1 MKQKEEKHY
10 FKQQLQFRIK
20 QINNNNNKI
29 QNYTIQIYLLFVIL
43 RKYLNTFQLIIY
55 F

>member
-20 QINNNNNKI
+20 QINNNKI
-29 QNYTIQIYLLFVIL
+29 QNYTIQIYLLFVIR